1 MHTYIHK
8 THMCAQGREP
18 YSSTSSLG
26 SSTGI
31 GADNAPRGE
40 GGGEGSGSSGERLG
54 ALVKQAEERMRERE
68 RERERER
75 DTETSTGVVAADEG
89 GFGEVGLPAL
99 EVVYI
104 CTHMHTQ
111 IYVCR
116 CRYVYVYVYVDTYM

>member
-26 SSTGI
+26 SSTRI

-40 GGGEGSGSSGERLG
+40 GGGEGGGSSGERLG

-99 EVVYI
+99 EVVDI
-104 CTHMHTQ
+104 RIHMHIQ